1 MLYLQ
6 GLPSHCNEVFNGN
19 LTAGINK
26 AMYIL
31 GLLQLIEQAVLICD
45 FSPQAGLSVRL
56 ILVI

>member
-1 MLYLQ
+1 M
-6 GLPSHCNEVFNGN
+6 FNGN

-31 GLLQLIEQAVLICD
+31 GLLQLIQQAVLICD